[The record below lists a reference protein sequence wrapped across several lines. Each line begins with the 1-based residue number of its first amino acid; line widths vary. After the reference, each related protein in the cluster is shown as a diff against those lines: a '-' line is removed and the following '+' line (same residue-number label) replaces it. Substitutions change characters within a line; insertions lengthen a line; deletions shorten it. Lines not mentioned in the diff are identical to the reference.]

1 MPVETVTL
9 EYHSA
14 ITDRLTWIA
23 CAMSLVFG
31 VGIMIFISLFVLVEA
46 RPVFSH
52 GLLSFLV
59 RDPWAPLEIPPRLGI
74 FHAVVSSA
82 MITATSLALA
92 VPLGFMIGIFISDI
106 APRVVKVIIRPCIDL
121 LAGIPSV
128 VYGFF
133 GYVTLL
139 PWFENRFDMAT
150 GESILVASLILS
162 VMVLPYVAST
172 SAEAFSAVSLD
183 AKYAALS
190 CGVTRWH
197 AIRRVV
203 VPYAIPG
210 MFAAVILGFA
220 RAIGETLAVLMLA
233 GNSVATPGSFMDRGQ
248 PLTALIATEM
258 GEAGVGSEKYHALF
272 GAALVLIIATTL
284 INAGIWAL
292 KARLVRDVR

>member
-1 MPVETVTL
+1 MTG
-9 EYHSA
+9 HNHGA
-14 ITDRLTWIA
+14 IADRLTWIV
-23 CAMSLVFG
+23 CSTSLLFG
-31 VGIMIFISLFVLVEA
+31 VGIMVFIFLFVLAEA
-46 RPVFSH
+46 RPALSQGVFA
-52 GLLSFLV
+52 FLIK
-59 RDPWAPLEIPPRLGI
+59 DPWAPLEIPPRLGI
-74 FHAVVSSA
+74 FHAVLSSA
-82 MITATSLALA
+82 MITAASLALA
-92 VPLGFMIGIFISDI
+92 VPLGFMMGIFISDV
-106 APRVVKVIIRPCIDL
+106 APQVIKVILRPCIDL

-139 PWFENRFDMAT
+139 PWFERHFDMAT

-172 SAEAFSAVSLD
+172 SAEAFAAVSSD
-183 AKYAALS
+183 VKYAALS
-190 CGVTRWH
+190 CGVTKWH

-203 VPYAIPG
+203 VPYAMPG
-210 MFAAVILGFA
+210 MFAAVVLGFA

-233 GNSVATPGSFMDRGQ
+233 GNSVAVPGSFMDRGQ

-272 GAALVLIIATTL
+272 GAALVLIVVTIL

-292 KARLVRDVR
+292 KTRLVRDVR